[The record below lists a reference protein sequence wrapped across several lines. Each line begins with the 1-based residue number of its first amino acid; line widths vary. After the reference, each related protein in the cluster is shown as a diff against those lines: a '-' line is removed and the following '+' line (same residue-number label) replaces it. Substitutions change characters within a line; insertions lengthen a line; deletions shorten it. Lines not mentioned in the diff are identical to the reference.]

1 MFGGGSCGGDGWVN
15 GCVCVVGLL
24 VVLWRWFGGSG
35 GKKVYSVVVVFEFA
49 SRIWF
54 FVVVCLVNSGG
65 LRVVLTGNRGKR

>member
-1 MFGGGSCGGDGWVN
+1 MDKWFL
-15 GCVCVVGLL
+15 CVCVCLVVGLL

-65 LRVVLTGNRGKR
+65 LRVV